1 MRVLTTRFALGA
13 LVFGSVLATADT
25 ASGQLLPGR
34 RARVAARTAAYVD
47 PCCPPTAA
55 VTTVGAT
62 YGAPVTTGATYVA
75 PPMAGVVQPAA
86 YSQPMAYPAA
96 NVAYVDP
103 CCPQGGVTY
112 ASSVSNQSS
121 AVYRRGLFRRGAR
134 AAAYAPAPVSYA
146 QPMPVAGGAYQ
157 AGYPQGHVTGAVP
170 AGGIVPGQLP
180 TRPAEG
186 TTGDAAIETKTAK
199 ILDGSFEPLD
209 LEVKVGTTVKWT
221 NEGQKPH
228 TVTSDKGDWGSG
240 ELANGQT
247 FTATFTKAGTFEYH
261 CKLHP
266 DMKAKITVK

>member
-1 MRVLTTRFALGA
+1 
-13 LVFGSVLATADT
+13 
-25 ASGQLLPGR
+25 
-34 RARVAARTAAYVD
+34 
-47 PCCPPTAA
+47 
-55 VTTVGAT
+55 
-62 YGAPVTTGATYVA
+62 VTTGAAYVA

-103 CCPQGGVTY
+103 CCPQGGMTY
-112 ASSVSNQSS
+112 GGGVSNQSS

-146 QPMPVAGGAYQ
+146 QPMPVAGGTYQ
-157 AGYPQGHVTGAVP
+157 AGYPPVHEHGAVP

-180 TRPAEG
+180 TRPADA
-186 TTGDAAIETKTAK
+186 TTGDTAALEAK
-199 ILDGSFEPLD
+199 AVKITDGAFESAD

-221 NEGQKPH
+221 NDGKKPH

-247 FTATFTKAGTFEYH
+247 FTATFTKAGTFDYH

-266 DMKAKITVK
+266 DMKAKITVR